1 VQPYGKSALEPKS
14 AVVDSKNL
22 EATVCHGEDDL
33 QLLRSFPAGSV
44 DLVYLDPPFFS
55 DLVDESSWALKD
67 LHRVLKPNGALF
79 LVCDEVTG
87 LQVRLQLD
95 ELFSQRDAHNRMIW
109 RKADSGPAHHH
120 VFYYRKSDHPT
131 GRQGHPYTVIH
142 REGEDDW
149 SLVAFSF
156 VQGRRMGSRAA
167 NHCAS

>member
-1 VQPYGKSALEPKS
+1 VQHYGESALGSKS
-14 AVVDSKNL
+14 AVVDSNNL
-22 EATVCHGEDDL
+22 KATVCHGEDDL
-33 QLLRSFPAGSV
+33 RLLRSFPTGSV

-55 DLVDESSWALKD
+55 DWVHESSWALED

-87 LQVRLQLD
+87 LQVRLLLD
-95 ELFSQRDAHNRMIW
+95 ELFSQRDANRMIW

-131 GRQGHPYTVIH
+131 GRKGHPYTVIH
-142 REGEDDW
+142 REGKDDW

-156 VQGRRMGSRAA
+156 VQGRRMGSRVA
-167 NHCAS
+167 NRCPS